1 MDIGMLWY
9 DDDAKRKFD
18 EKVAR
23 AVEFYRA
30 KYGVQPTECFVHPG
44 MLAADQPPTAAGVRL
59 RPNRTIIKNHFWL
72 GVDTALTPAAK
83 APAKAAP
90 AQPSGASKAPAAAGK
105 TNWTDAAAPV
115 RGARPKAGRAPAGKG
130 RARA

>member
-9 DDDAKRKFD
+9 DDDAKRKLD

-30 KYGVQPTECFVHPG
+30 KYGVQPTECYVHPG
-44 MLAADQPPTAAGVRL
+44 MLAADQPTTAAGVRL

-72 GVDTALTPAAK
+72 GVAQTETPPALAAAK
-83 APAKAAP
+83 
-90 AQPSGASKAPAAAGK
+90 
-105 TNWTDAAAPV
+105 
-115 RGARPKAGRAPAGKG
+115 RRGRA
-130 RARA
+130 

>member
-1 MDIGMLWY
+1 MNIGMLWY
-9 DDDAKRKFD
+9 DDDAKRKLD

-30 KYGVQPTECFVHPG
+30 KYGVQPTECYVHPG
-44 MLAADQPPTAAGVRL
+44 MLAADQPATAAGVRL

-72 GVDTALTPAAK
+72 GVEEASGAA
-83 APAKAAP
+83 APAKA
-90 AQPSGASKAPAAAGK
+90 SRAPAA
-105 TNWTDAAAPV
+105 
-115 RGARPKAGRAPAGKG
+115 KG

>member
-1 MDIGMLWY
+1 MNIGMLWY
-9 DDDAKRKFD
+9 DDDTKRRLD

-30 KYGVQPTECFVHPG
+30 KYGVQPTECYVHPG
-44 MLAADQPPTAAGVRL
+44 MLAADQPSTAAGVRL

-72 GVDTALTPAAK
+72 GVDESLAA
-83 APAKAAP
+83 ARTEPAKA
-90 AQPSGASKAPAAAGK
+90 KPAARQP
-105 TNWTDAAAPV
+105 AP
-115 RGARPKAGRAPAGKG
+115 RPTAVKG

>member
-1 MDIGMLWY
+1 MNIGMLWY
-9 DDDAKRKFD
+9 DDDAKRKLD

-30 KYGVQPTECFVHPG
+30 KYGVQPTECYVHPG
-44 MLAADQPPTAAGVRL
+44 MLAADQPATTAGVKL

-72 GVDTALTPAAK
+72 GVDETVAAPVPGKPTRSPARTPAA
-83 APAKAAP
+83 
-90 AQPSGASKAPAAAGK
+90 
-105 TNWTDAAAPV
+105 
-115 RGARPKAGRAPAGKG
+115 KG